1 MTQVCSLPSSTAD
14 VNDTYNNKRLPK
26 GIHIVG
32 ADRESVS
39 KVGGIP
45 KSEGHSES
53 QNPENQA
60 LRAASD
66 AAVQPATTDADRPRQ
81 GTPWGYIFIQ
91 HMYNPQIQISA
102 ESGTKRSIFRQKN
115 KTKRSKN
122 RLHTTLIKPEQKVN
136 KDLCSGFVLS

>member
-45 KSEGHSES
+45 KSEGHFES

-66 AAVQPATTDADRPRQ
+66 AAVQPATDADRPRQ

-91 HMYNPQIQISA
+91 HMSAGKFEEKRRSLKLPWNPSPSQ
-102 ESGTKRSIFRQKN
+102 R
-115 KTKRSKN
+115 
-122 RLHTTLIKPEQKVN
+122 
-136 KDLCSGFVLS
+136 